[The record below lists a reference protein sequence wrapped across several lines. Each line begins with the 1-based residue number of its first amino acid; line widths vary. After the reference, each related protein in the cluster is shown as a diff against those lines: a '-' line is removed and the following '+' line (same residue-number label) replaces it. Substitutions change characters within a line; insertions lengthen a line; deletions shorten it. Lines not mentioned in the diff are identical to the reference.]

1 MHAAIIHFRTLD
13 VYARCIYYCGM
24 EPEVAK
30 YHFGALALAVA
41 DSIASVSASF
51 SPSGPA
57 TAVMVFL
64 SMEPGLPISVLAS
77 RIRLSHAGTVRL
89 IDRLEHEQLVERR
102 RHIADRRAR
111 FIHLTNSGKK
121 ITEALLKAR
130 EQVISECVSPLSP
143 NDLDILGVLSE
154 RLFVANGFDKDG
166 SISLCHLCG
175 YSRIAPSR
183 SKAKPGAHDA
193 GTSHQTADDMIRQA

>member
-1 MHAAIIHFRTLD
+1 MHAAVIHFRTLD

-193 GTSHQTADDMIRQA
+193 GTSHQTTDDMIRQA

>member
-1 MHAAIIHFRTLD
+1 MHAAVIHFRTLD

-154 RLFVANGFDKDG
+154 RLLVANGFDKDG

>member
-1 MHAAIIHFRTLD
+1 MHAAVIHFRTLD

-183 SKAKPGAHDA
+183 GKAKPGRSPRWNVASE
-193 GTSHQTADDMIRQA
+193 G

>member
-1 MHAAIIHFRTLD
+1 MHAAVIHFDTLE
-13 VYARCIYYCGM
+13 VYARSIYYCVM

-41 DSIASVSASF
+41 DRIASVSASF

-64 SMEPGLPISVLAS
+64 SLEPGLPISVLAS

-121 ITEALLKAR
+121 ITGALLEAR
-130 EQVISECVSPLSP
+130 EQVISECASPLSP
-143 NDLDILGVLSE
+143 NDLDILGMLSE
-154 RLFVANGFDKDG
+154 RLLVANGFDKDG
-166 SISLCHLCG
+166 SISLCHLCS

-183 SKAKPGAHDA
+183 TKAKPGRSRRRNVAPN
-193 GTSHQTADDMIRQA
+193 G

>member
-1 MHAAIIHFRTLD
+1 MHAAVIHFRTLD
-13 VYARCIYYCGM
+13 VYARCINYCGM